1 MVETRTKTMMIGKQ
15 LVRFDFT
22 LVMGDASSHTLMHTM
37 IKNADYQIACYDLT
51 NQDSFK
57 RLPTWPLITLG

>member
-51 NQDSFK
+51 N
-57 RLPTWPLITLG
+57 